1 MADANERSNPGRH
14 CQLAIDVALVDTS
27 PVGAKG
33 SMSRYCDIVEQAFS
47 EECEGVT
54 VRVARINLASRPL
67 MLSCVPARARN
78 WLHHTCVARSAA
90 KRLRRMTPDVF
101 HIADGSHAYIQR
113 WLTDAPVVATAHDVI
128 PLLQSM
134 GSLGPRPGAA
144 AQWLINKSIDGLR
157 RVDHIAADSQSTAG
171 DLCRHAG
178 IDASGVTVV
187 HPAVL
192 PKALSKGT
200 LGRTPPWSERRDA
213 RDAYVLHVG
222 NNAFYKNR
230 LGVLRVFKRVSAQC
244 CVRLQMAGPEPVTE
258 LTEAVHRL
266 GLAEQVRFVVDPD
279 DSTLA
284 ALYSGACLFV
294 FPSLYEGFGWPPLEA
309 MAYGCPVVCSSA
321 ASLPEVVGDAALQCA
336 AEDEEGMARLCL
348 DVLGD
353 PSLAQ
358 RLVERGRARAEH
370 FSLEHMASALLGVY
384 QTVLS
389 R

>member
-1 MADANERSNPGRH
+1 MAGDITVIKQSGNRK
-14 CQLAIDVALVDTS
+14 IVVAD
-27 PVGAKG
+27 
-33 SMSRYCDIVEQAFS
+33 
-47 EECEGVT
+47 
-54 VRVARINLASRPL
+54 
-67 MLSCVPARARN
+67 
-78 WLHHTCVARSAA
+78 SAA
-90 KRLRRMTPDVF
+90 GMDDRSKGDVF
-101 HIADGSHAYIQR
+101 VDGSH
-113 WLTDAPVVATAHDVI
+113 
-128 PLLQSM
+128 
-134 GSLGPRPGAA
+134 
-144 AQWLINKSIDGLR
+144 
-157 RVDHIAADSQSTAG
+157 
-171 DLCRHAG
+171 C
-178 IDASGVTVV
+178 GVN
-187 HPAVL
+187 
-192 PKALSKGT
+192 
-200 LGRTPPWSERRDA
+200 
-213 RDAYVLHVG
+213 VG
-222 NNAFYKNR
+222 E
-230 LGVLRVFKRVSAQC
+230 
-244 CVRLQMAGPEPVTE
+244 MIT
-258 LTEAVHRL
+258 HRL